1 MTRSRLVCRE
11 TILLLPGA
19 PPSTP
24 CLFHVEDMG
33 SLPTSLLQTPEAL
46 DGQAAHTHSR
56 PQSLPSEPFS
66 GPRSCPVLVWALS
79 TGNQACWSWALPTSR
94 ARASTRLTCPGCPW
108 APLFQTTLRLCAAS
122 RTVRSRGQA
131 TPGGQAGSADVQAP
145 FRPQARRAAAHR
157 EHGLCCGRPGAA
169 QRQEGRCSCCS
180 GQSAFKPRPSG
191 CGQSPEVSGPGEP
204 GGVARGFWG
213 PEKELPVRPVL
224 RGASRAL
231 RHLCAPRLL
240 GRGAQCALWLPWQ
253 SGYLTAVTSLLGS
266 PGPHRTS
273 PPCLAPVTV
282 PLLLPPAPCIT
293 SSSRPSQSPL
303 KRLGWFY
310 H

>member
-145 FRPQARRAAAHR
+145 FRPQARRVAAHR

-169 QRQEGRCSCCS
+169 QRQEGRTRVVP
-180 GQSAFKPRPSG
+180 GKARLNPGPVGVVKVPR
-191 CGQSPEVSGPGEP
+191 CL
-204 GGVARGFWG
+204 A
-213 PEKELPVRPVL
+213 
-224 RGASRAL
+224 
-231 RHLCAPRLL
+231 
-240 GRGAQCALWLPWQ
+240 
-253 SGYLTAVTSLLGS
+253 LGS
-266 PGPHRTS
+266 QGVWPEDSGVQRR
-273 PPCLAPVTV
+273 
-282 PLLLPPAPCIT
+282 
-293 SSSRPSQSPL
+293 SSQ
-303 KRLGWFY
+303 
-310 H
+310 

>member
-1 MTRSRLVCRE
+1 MVTRRRLVCRE

-19 PPSTP
+19 PPSIP

-33 SLPTSLLQTPEAL
+33 ALPASLLQTPEAL

-56 PQSLPSEPFS
+56 PQSLPSEPSS
-66 GPRSCPVLVWALS
+66 GPRSCPVLVWALP

-94 ARASTRLTCPGCPW
+94 ERASTRLTCPGCPR

-145 FRPQARRAAAHR
+145 LRPQARRAAAHR

-191 CGQSPEVSGPGEP
+191 CGQSPEVSSPGEP
-204 GGVARGFWG
+204 GGVARGFRG
-213 PEKELPVRPVL
+213 PEKELPGRPVL

-231 RHLCAPRLL
+231 GRLCAPLAPGR
-240 GRGAQCALWLPWQ
+240 RGAVCSQVAMAERLRDGC
-253 SGYLTAVTSLLGS
+253 
-266 PGPHRTS
+266 HR
-273 PPCLAPVTV
+273 AAEV
-282 PLLLPPAPCIT
+282 PRTP
-293 SSSRPSQSPL
+293 
-303 KRLGWFY
+303 
-310 H
+310 